1 MRMDAGGKM
10 NLRDYIRD
18 IPDFPQKG
26 IIFRDLTPLMG
37 DAEAFKTSV
46 DELADKFK
54 GEHIDKIVG
63 VEARG
68 FIIGAALAYALH
80 VGFVPARKPGKLPYK
95 SVRKEYE
102 LEYGVSILEMHEDA
116 IKRGERVLIVDDLL
130 ATGGTV
136 SATADLVRSL
146 GGDIVGYA
154 FLVTLKELGGIDKL
168 GGARAISLLDL

>member
-1 MRMDAGGKM
+1 M
-10 NLRDYIRD
+10 NLRDFIRD

-26 IIFRDLTPLMG
+26 IMFRDLTPLMG
-37 DAEAFKTSV
+37 DADALAFAV
-46 DELADKFK
+46 NELSKQFRTDR
-54 GEHIDKIVG
+54 IDKIVG

-68 FIIGAALAYALH
+68 FIIGAALAYAMH

-116 IKRGERVLIVDDLL
+116 IKSGERVLMVDDLL

-146 GGDIVGYA
+146 GGDIVAYA
-154 FLVTLKELGGIDKL
+154 FLVTLKDL
-168 GGARAISLLDL
+168 GGASKLSGGRVVSLLDL

>member
-1 MRMDAGGKM
+1 MQGGNM
-10 NLRDYIRD
+10 NLRDFIRD

-26 IIFRDLTPLMG
+26 IMFRDLTPLMG
-37 DAEAFKTSV
+37 DADALGFAV
-46 DELADKFK
+46 DELAKQFRADR
-54 GEHIDKIVG
+54 IDKIVG

-116 IKRGERVLIVDDLL
+116 IKPGERVLIVDDLL

-136 SATADLVRSL
+136 SATADLVQSL
-146 GGDIVGYA
+146 GGDIIAYA
-154 FLVTLKELGGIDKL
+154 FLVTLKDL
-168 GGARAISLLDL
+168 GGASKLSGGRVVSLLDL

>member
-1 MRMDAGGKM
+1 M
-10 NLRDYIRD
+10 NLRDFIRD

-26 IIFRDLTPLMG
+26 IMFRDLTPLMG
-37 DAEAFKTSV
+37 DADALAFAV
-46 DELADKFK
+46 DELAKQFRTDR
-54 GEHIDKIVG
+54 IDKIVG

-116 IKRGERVLIVDDLL
+116 IKPGERVLVVDDLL

-136 SATADLVRSL
+136 NATADLVQSL
-146 GGDIVGYA
+146 GGDIIAYA
-154 FLVTLKELGGIDKL
+154 FLVTLKDL
-168 GGARAISLLDL
+168 GGASKLSGGRVVSLLDL

>member
-1 MRMDAGGKM
+1 M
-10 NLRDYIRD
+10 NLRAFIRV

-26 IIFRDLTPLMG
+26 IMFRDLTPLMG
-37 DAEAFKTSV
+37 DADALEFAV
-46 DELADKFK
+46 NELKKQFRTD
-54 GEHIDKIVG
+54 HIDKIVA

-68 FIIGAALAYALH
+68 FIIGAALAYAMH

-116 IKRGERVLIVDDLL
+116 IKPGERVLIVDDLL

-136 SATADLVRSL
+136 SATADLVQSL
-146 GGDIVGYA
+146 GGDIVAYA
-154 FLVTLKELGGIDKL
+154 FLVTLKDL
-168 GGARAISLLDL
+168 GGASKLSGGRVVSLLDL

>member
-1 MRMDAGGKM
+1 M

-26 IIFRDLTPLMG
+26 ILFRDLTPLLG
-37 DAEAFKTSV
+37 DADAFRDAIEQLKSV
-46 DELADKFK
+46 FVHEK
-54 GEHIDKIVG
+54 IDKIVG

-68 FIIGAALAYALH
+68 FIVGAALAYALH
-80 VGFVPARKPGKLPYK
+80 VGFVPARKPGKLPFR
-95 SVRKEYE
+95 SIRKEYE

-116 IKRGERVLIVDDLL
+116 IKQGERVLIVDDLL

-146 GGDIVGYA
+146 GGEIVAYA
-154 FLVTLKELGGIDKL
+154 FLVTLVDLGGGAKL
-168 GGARAISLLDL
+168 DGGRIVSLLDL

>member
-1 MRMDAGGKM
+1 MM

-26 IIFRDLTPLMG
+26 IIFRDLTPLLSNA
-37 DAEAFKTSV
+37 DALSFAV
-46 DELADKFK
+46 DQLATQFRTD
-54 GEHIDKIVG
+54 HIDKVVG

-80 VGFVPARKPGKLPYK
+80 VGFIPARKPGKLPYK
-95 SVRKEYE
+95 SVRREYE

-116 IKRGERVLIVDDLL
+116 IKHGERILIVDDLL

-136 SATADLVRSL
+136 SATADLVGSL
-146 GGDIVGYA
+146 GGDIVAYA
-154 FLVTLKELGGIDKL
+154 FLVTLKDLGGIEKL
-168 GGARAISLLDL
+168 GGSRVVSLLDL

>member
-1 MRMDAGGKM
+1 M

-26 IIFRDLTPLMG
+26 VMFRDLTPLMG
-37 DAEAFKTSV
+37 DADALGMAV
-46 DELADKFK
+46 DALADQFRTDR
-54 GEHIDKIVG
+54 IDKIVG

-146 GGDIVGYA
+146 GGDIVAYA
-154 FLVTLKELGGIDKL
+154 FLVTLKDLGGADKL
-168 GGARAISLLDL
+168 GGARVVSLLDL

>member
-1 MRMDAGGKM
+1 M

-26 IIFRDLTPLMG
+26 IMFRDLTPLMG
-37 DAEAFKTSV
+37 DANALETAV
-46 DELADKFK
+46 NALADQFRTDR
-54 GEHIDKIVG
+54 IDKIVG

-146 GGDIVGYA
+146 GGDIVAYA
-154 FLVTLKELGGIDKL
+154 FLVTLKELGGADKL
-168 GGARAISLLDL
+168 GGARVVSLLDL

>member
-1 MRMDAGGKM
+1 MQGGTM
-10 NLRDYIRD
+10 NLRDFIRD

-26 IIFRDLTPLMG
+26 IVFRDLTPLMG
-37 DAEAFKTSV
+37 DADAFAFAV
-46 DELADKFK
+46 DELAKQFRTDR
-54 GEHIDKIVG
+54 INKIVG

-116 IKRGERVLIVDDLL
+116 IKSGERVLIVDDLL

-136 SATADLVRSL
+136 SATADLVQSL
-146 GGDIVGYA
+146 GGDIVAYA
-154 FLVTLKELGGIDKL
+154 FLVTLKDL
-168 GGARAISLLDL
+168 GGASKLSGGRVVSLLDL

>member
-1 MRMDAGGKM
+1 M
-10 NLRDYIRD
+10 NLRDFIRD

-26 IIFRDLTPLMG
+26 IMFRDLTPLMG
-37 DAEAFKTSV
+37 DADALAFAV
-46 DELADKFK
+46 NELSKQFRTDR
-54 GEHIDKIVG
+54 IDKIVG

-68 FIIGAALAYALH
+68 FIIGAALAYAMH

-116 IKRGERVLIVDDLL
+116 IKPGERVLIVDDLL

-146 GGDIVGYA
+146 GGNIVAYA
-154 FLVTLKELGGIDKL
+154 FLVTLKDL
-168 GGARAISLLDL
+168 GGASKLSGGRVVSLLDL

>member
-1 MRMDAGGKM
+1 M
-10 NLRDYIRD
+10 NLRDFIRD

-26 IIFRDLTPLMG
+26 IMFRDLTPLMG
-37 DAEAFKTSV
+37 DADALEFAV
-46 DELADKFK
+46 NELEKQFRAD
-54 GEHIDKIVG
+54 HIDKIVA

-68 FIIGAALAYALH
+68 FIIGAALAYAMH

-116 IKRGERVLIVDDLL
+116 IKPGERVLIVDDLL

-136 SATADLVRSL
+136 SATADLVQSL
-146 GGDIVGYA
+146 GGDIVAYA
-154 FLVTLKELGGIDKL
+154 FLVTLKDL
-168 GGARAISLLDL
+168 GGASKLSGGRVVSLLDL

>member
-1 MRMDAGGKM
+1 M

-37 DAEAFKTSV
+37 DASAFAFAV
-46 DELADKFK
+46 DELARQFQ

-80 VGFVPARKPGKLPYK
+80 VGFVPARKPGKLPCK

-116 IKRGERVLIVDDLL
+116 IKSGERVLIVDDLL

-136 SATADLVRSL
+136 SATADLVQSL
-146 GGDIVGYA
+146 GGDIIAYA
-154 FLVTLKELGGIDKL
+154 FLVSLGDL
-168 GGARAISLLDL
+168 GGASKLSGARVVSLIDL

>member
-1 MRMDAGGKM
+1 M
-10 NLRDYIRD
+10 NLRDFIRD

-26 IIFRDLTPLMG
+26 IMFRDLTPLMG
-37 DAEAFKTSV
+37 DADAFAFAV
-46 DELADKFK
+46 DELATQFRTDR
-54 GEHIDKIVG
+54 IDKIVG

-116 IKRGERVLIVDDLL
+116 IKPGERVLIVDDLL

-136 SATADLVRSL
+136 SATADLVQSL
-146 GGDIVGYA
+146 GGNIVAYA
-154 FLVTLKELGGIDKL
+154 FLVTLKDL
-168 GGARAISLLDL
+168 GGASKLSGGRVVSLLDL

>member
-1 MRMDAGGKM
+1 M
-10 NLRDYIRD
+10 NLRDFIRD

-26 IIFRDLTPLMG
+26 IMFRDLTPLMG
-37 DAEAFKTSV
+37 DADALAFAV
-46 DELADKFK
+46 NELSKQFRTDR
-54 GEHIDKIVG
+54 IDKIVG

-68 FIIGAALAYALH
+68 FIIGAALAYAMH

-116 IKRGERVLIVDDLL
+116 IKPGERVLIVDDLL

-146 GGDIVGYA
+146 GGDIVAYA
-154 FLVTLKELGGIDKL
+154 FLVTLKDL
-168 GGARAISLLDL
+168 GGASKLSGGRVVSLLDL

>member
-1 MRMDAGGKM
+1 M

-26 IIFRDLTPLMG
+26 IMFRDLTPLMG
-37 DAEAFKTSV
+37 DADALATAV
-46 DELADKFK
+46 DELADQFRTDR
-54 GEHIDKIVG
+54 IDKIVG

-146 GGDIVGYA
+146 GGDLVGYA
-154 FLVTLKELGGIDKL
+154 FLVTLKELGGVDKL
-168 GGARAISLLDL
+168 GGARVVSLLDL

>member
-1 MRMDAGGKM
+1 MQGGNM
-10 NLRDYIRD
+10 NLRDFIRD

-26 IIFRDLTPLMG
+26 IMFRDLTPLMG
-37 DAEAFKTSV
+37 DADALAFAV
-46 DELADKFK
+46 NELSKQFRTDR
-54 GEHIDKIVG
+54 IDKIVG

-68 FIIGAALAYALH
+68 FIIGAALAYAMH

-116 IKRGERVLIVDDLL
+116 IKPGERVLIVDDLL

-146 GGDIVGYA
+146 GGNIVAYA
-154 FLVTLKELGGIDKL
+154 FLVTLKDL
-168 GGARAISLLDL
+168 GGASKLSGGRVVSLLDL

>member
-1 MRMDAGGKM
+1 M

-26 IIFRDLTPLMG
+26 IIFRDLTPLLSNA
-37 DAEAFKTSV
+37 DALSSAV
-46 DELADKFK
+46 DQLTAQFRTDR
-54 GEHIDKIVG
+54 IDKVVG

-80 VGFVPARKPGKLPYK
+80 VGFIPARKPGKLPYK
-95 SVRKEYE
+95 SVRREYE

-116 IKRGERVLIVDDLL
+116 IKHGERILIVDDLL

-146 GGDIVGYA
+146 GGDIVAYA
-154 FLVTLKELGGIDKL
+154 FLVTLKDLGGIEKL
-168 GGARAISLLDL
+168 GGSRVVSLLDL

>member
-1 MRMDAGGKM
+1 M

-26 IIFRDLTPLMG
+26 ILFRDLTPLLG
-37 DAEAFKTSV
+37 DADAFESAIEQLKSV
-46 DELADKFK
+46 FVHEK
-54 GEHIDKIVG
+54 IDKIVG

-68 FIIGAALAYALH
+68 FIVGAALAYALH
-80 VGFVPARKPGKLPYK
+80 VGFVPARKPGKLPFR
-95 SVRKEYE
+95 SIRKEYE

-116 IKRGERVLIVDDLL
+116 IKPGERVLIVDDLL

-146 GGDIVGYA
+146 GGEIVAYA
-154 FLVTLKELGGIDKL
+154 FLVTLVDLGGGAKL
-168 GGARAISLLDL
+168 GGGRIVSLLDL

>member
-1 MRMDAGGKM
+1 M

-26 IIFRDLTPLMG
+26 IMFRDLTPLMG
-37 DAEAFKTSV
+37 NADAFDWSIN
-46 DELADKFK
+46 ELAGHFK
-54 GEHIDKIVG
+54 NDHIDKLVA

-68 FIIGAALAYALH
+68 FIVGAALAYVLH

-102 LEYGVSILEMHEDA
+102 LEYGVSILEMHDDA
-116 IKRGERVLIVDDLL
+116 IKPGERVLIVDDLL

-146 GGDIVGYA
+146 GGDIVAYA
-154 FLVTLKELGGIDKL
+154 FLVTLKDLHGASKLSGG
-168 GGARAISLLDL
+168 RVVSLLDL

>member
-1 MRMDAGGKM
+1 M
-10 NLRDYIRD
+10 NLRDFIRD

-26 IIFRDLTPLMG
+26 IMFRDLTPLMG
-37 DAEAFKTSV
+37 DADALAFAV
-46 DELADKFK
+46 NELSKQFRTDR
-54 GEHIDKIVG
+54 IDKIVG

-68 FIIGAALAYALH
+68 FIIGAALAYAMH

-116 IKRGERVLIVDDLL
+116 IKPGERVLIVDDLL

-146 GGDIVGYA
+146 GGDIIAYA
-154 FLVTLKELGGIDKL
+154 FLVTLKDL
-168 GGARAISLLDL
+168 GGASKLSGGRVVSLLDL

>member
-1 MRMDAGGKM
+1 M
-10 NLRDYIRD
+10 NLRDYIRN

-26 IIFRDLTPLMG
+26 VMFRDLTPLMG
-37 DAEAFKTSV
+37 DAGALAGAV
-46 DELADKFK
+46 DALADQFRTDR
-54 GEHIDKIVG
+54 IDKIVG
-63 VEARG
+63 IEARG

-95 SVRKEYE
+95 AVRKEYE

-116 IKRGERVLIVDDLL
+116 IESGERVLIVDDLL

-146 GGDIVGYA
+146 GGDIVAYA
-154 FLVTLKELGGIDKL
+154 FLVTLKDLGGADKL
-168 GGARAISLLDL
+168 GGARVVSLLDL

>member
-1 MRMDAGGKM
+1 MDAGGKM

-46 DELADKFK
+46 DELAEKFK
-54 GEHIDKIVG
+54 GDHIDKIVG

-154 FLVTLKELGGIDKL
+154 FLVTLKELGGVDKL
-168 GGARAISLLDL
+168 GGARAVSLLDL

>member
-1 MRMDAGGKM
+1 MM

-26 IIFRDLTPLMG
+26 IIFRDLTPLLSNA
-37 DAEAFKTSV
+37 DALSFAV
-46 DELADKFK
+46 DQLATQFRTD
-54 GEHIDKIVG
+54 HIDKVVG

-80 VGFVPARKPGKLPYK
+80 VGFIPARKPGKLPYK
-95 SVRKEYE
+95 SVRREYE

-116 IKRGERVLIVDDLL
+116 IKHGERILIVDDLL

-146 GGDIVGYA
+146 GGDIVAYA
-154 FLVTLKELGGIDKL
+154 FLVTLKDLGGIEKL
-168 GGARAISLLDL
+168 GGSRVVSLLDL

>member
-1 MRMDAGGKM
+1 MQGGNM
-10 NLRDYIRD
+10 NLRDFIRD

-26 IIFRDLTPLMG
+26 IMFRDLTPLMG
-37 DAEAFKTSV
+37 DADALAFAV
-46 DELADKFK
+46 DELA
-54 GEHIDKIVG
+54 EHFRTDRIDKIVG

-116 IKRGERVLIVDDLL
+116 IKPGERVLIVDDLL

-136 SATADLVRSL
+136 NATADLVQSL
-146 GGDIVGYA
+146 GGDIIAYA
-154 FLVTLKELGGIDKL
+154 FLVTLKDL
-168 GGARAISLLDL
+168 GGASKLSGGRVVSLLDL

>member
-1 MRMDAGGKM
+1 M

-26 IIFRDLTPLMG
+26 IMFRDLTPLMG
-37 DAEAFKTSV
+37 DANALETAVDALADQFKT
-46 DELADKFK
+46 DR
-54 GEHIDKIVG
+54 IDKIVG

-146 GGDIVGYA
+146 GGDIVAYA
-154 FLVTLKELGGIDKL
+154 FLVTLKELGGADKL
-168 GGARAISLLDL
+168 GGARVVSLLDL

>member
-1 MRMDAGGKM
+1 M

-26 IIFRDLTPLMG
+26 VMFRDLTPLMG
-37 DAEAFKTSV
+37 DAGALGMAV
-46 DELADKFK
+46 DALADQFRTDR
-54 GEHIDKIVG
+54 IDKIVG

-146 GGDIVGYA
+146 GGDIVAYA
-154 FLVTLKELGGIDKL
+154 FLVTLKDLGGADKL
-168 GGARAISLLDL
+168 GDARVVSLLDL

>member
-1 MRMDAGGKM
+1 M

-46 DELADKFK
+46 DELAGRFK
-54 GEHIDKIVG
+54 GDHIDKIVG

-154 FLVTLKELGGIDKL
+154 FLVTLKELGGVDKL
-168 GGARAISLLDL
+168 GGARVVSLLDL

>member
-1 MRMDAGGKM
+1 M

-37 DAEAFKTSV
+37 DADALGAAV
-46 DELADKFK
+46 DALADQFR
-54 GEHIDKIVG
+54 GDHIDKIVG

-68 FIIGAALAYALH
+68 FIIGAALAYALR
-80 VGFVPARKPGKLPYK
+80 VGFVPARKPGKLPFK

-146 GGDIVGYA
+146 GGDIVAYA
-154 FLVTLKELGGIDKL
+154 FLVTLKDLGGAGKL
-168 GGARAISLLDL
+168 GGARVVSLLDL

>member
-1 MRMDAGGKM
+1 M

-26 IIFRDLTPLMG
+26 IIFRDLTPLLSNA
-37 DAEAFKTSV
+37 DALSSAV
-46 DELADKFK
+46 DQLTAQFRTDR
-54 GEHIDKIVG
+54 IDKVVG

-80 VGFVPARKPGKLPYK
+80 VGFIPARKPGKLPYK
-95 SVRKEYE
+95 SVRREYE

-116 IKRGERVLIVDDLL
+116 IKHGERILIVDDLL

-146 GGDIVGYA
+146 GGDIVAYA
-154 FLVTLKELGGIDKL
+154 FLVTLKDLGGVEKL
-168 GGARAISLLDL
+168 GDSRVVSLLDL